1 MAGRRRQHSS
11 IEEWGAALSP
21 SIRLAK
27 RTVWRKGGRFSKPR
41 VKGARATTYLYQVS
55 TRTGKVLRAV
65 EVMTK
70 SRILKTMLPGFLE
83 DPTRR
88 PEAQGMIQDGLRKTN
103 ILGDLRYYKDQV
115 GRITVRVS
123 GRDPKGTRRT
133 LKLDLVPPEGERN
146 RLGAYTI
153 GAILGAM
160 RRAGLRTQYA
170 LEIVDWAKVR
180 EHPLKR
186 RGARRPDG
194 SYGTVIMNSKTQVK
208 GRTPLSGVEIRV
220 EVERRPKWR

>member
-1 MAGRRRQHSS
+1 
-11 IEEWGAALSP
+11 
-21 SIRLAK
+21 
-27 RTVWRKGGRFSKPR
+27 
-41 VKGARATTYLYQVS
+41 VKGARSTTYLYQVS

-65 EVMTK
+65 EVLTK

-83 DPTRR
+83 DPQRR
-88 PEAQGMIQDGLRKTN
+88 PEAQGMLQDGLRKTN

-123 GRDPKGTRRT
+123 GKDPDGKRRT
-133 LKLDLVPPEGERN
+133 IKLDLVPPEKERA

-160 RRAGLRTQYA
+160 RRAGFRTQYA

-180 EHPLKR
+180 AHPLKR

-194 SYGTVIMNSKTQVK
+194 SYGAVIMNSKTQV
-208 GRTPLSGVEIRV
+208 GARTPLSGVEVRV